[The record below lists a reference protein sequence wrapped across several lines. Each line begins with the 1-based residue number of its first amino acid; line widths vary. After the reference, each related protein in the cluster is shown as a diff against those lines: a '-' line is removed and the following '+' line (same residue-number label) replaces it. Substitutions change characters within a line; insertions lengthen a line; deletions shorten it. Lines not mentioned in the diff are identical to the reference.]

1 MYEKIDIENYIY
13 EFYNDDVC
21 PIFIIIKKSKSVFEK
36 DAILKVLTGQEALVK
51 WENKK
56 QYWENKLKEN
66 EED

>member
-21 PIFIIIKKSKSVFEK
+21 PTFIIIKKSKSVFEK